1 MADDSGAT
9 QVTFL
14 RLGTLIYEQRKP
26 IGLIATVIERHG
38 VYTWDRYGRIRLYLS
53 DTEECAKALDLLAA
67 AYTAYIDPDGSDE
80 WEVFSEAGGDAY
92 GWPSN
97 KMPDLTNLEVS
108 INDQLKLSK
117 RETSAS
123 TKTDNAHLG
132 IILGL
137 LKFVKGELSNNRH
150 PDWTGSEDALATF
163 IEAKM
168 IGYPGVSQ
176 SNLTKKFTL
185 AKQLIPKTE

>member
-1 MADDSGAT
+1 MADDSGAA

-108 INDQLKLSK
+108 IKDELEKPIPRN
-117 RETSAS
+117 AIV
-123 TKTDNAHLG
+123 KTDNANIL
-132 IILGL
+132 IIGAL
-137 LKFVKGELSNNRH
+137 LAYIKGELGNLQH
-150 PDWTGSEDALATF
+150 PDFKSEDQLSLF
-163 IEAKM
+163 IDQKFKGYSGASQRSLKTKFARAKE
-168 IGYPGVSQ
+168 
-176 SNLTKKFTL
+176 TL
-185 AKQLIPKTE
+185 KTN